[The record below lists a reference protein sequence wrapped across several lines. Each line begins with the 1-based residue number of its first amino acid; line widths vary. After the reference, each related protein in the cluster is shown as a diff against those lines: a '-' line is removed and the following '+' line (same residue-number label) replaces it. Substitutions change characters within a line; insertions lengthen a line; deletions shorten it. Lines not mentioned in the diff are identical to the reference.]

1 MSQVAVKEPQ
11 RTAAAEQAGV
21 SVCGHIQR
29 ATKKRK
35 FKTELFAFMGNS
47 TACVIHHMPK
57 GLSIFQCT
65 SVLLSSFFFLSL
77 TVNWD
82 ILQ

>member
-1 MSQVAVKEPQ
+1 MSLIYFFALRMSQEPQ

-21 SVCGHIQR
+21 SVCGHIQH

-65 SVLLSSFFFLSL
+65 SVLLSSFFPFPLL
-77 TVNWD
+77 
-82 ILQ
+82 